1 MPDTPPDEVVLRLP
15 ATTEERT
22 ALRAALL
29 AARAAE
35 LSELQRRGG
44 RLAYGYG
51 SESARDDMS
60 EEVRR
65 LRLRHE
71 MLDRLVRALEQ
82 P

>member
-15 ATTEERT
+15 ATAEERT

-29 AARAAE
+29 AARATE

-60 EEVRR
+60 AEVRR

-82 P
+82 R